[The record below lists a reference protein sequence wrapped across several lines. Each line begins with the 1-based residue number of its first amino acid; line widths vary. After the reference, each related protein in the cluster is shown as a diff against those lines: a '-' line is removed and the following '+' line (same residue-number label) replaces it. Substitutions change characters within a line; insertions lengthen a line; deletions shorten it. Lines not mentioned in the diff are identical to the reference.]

1 MEHNDD
7 KNEDFVD
14 LLAGNLKLVI
24 KMLLLMAPIPLV
36 FLAVYL
42 GVLYIKPY
50 TPHWLNT
57 TFSVLV
63 AITLCHRL
71 LHRIG
76 ELFYE
81 YIAPWR
87 SDGKEEK

>member
-1 MEHNDD
+1 MNDD
-7 KNEDFVD
+7 DFWG
-14 LLAGNLKLVI
+14 LLAYNLGLVI

-50 TPHWLNT
+50 TPYWLNT
-57 TFSVLV
+57 TFSILV
-63 AITLCHRL
+63 TITVCHRP

-87 SDGKEEK
+87 SSGKKEK